1 MSKRV
6 NGKKGNRVRK
16 HKNGSTSHYTKVRGC
31 ERQLKLPESV
41 INPDVLDTGS
51 I

>member
-16 HKNGSTSHYTKVRGC
+16 HQNGSLSHRTKVRGTP
-31 ERQLKLPESV
+31 RYIPLLESV
-41 INPDVLDTGS
+41 VEEHSKTGS